1 MLEFIY
7 YIIGQIKLQKS
18 LIVDDSKSETNSIW
32 KRHAIP
38 LLFRTFVF
46 RIYILYLTQKF
57 VDFLNIIFVSR
68 CTTIRILF
76 SLNNRARHAGGP
88 IHKES
93 NFD

>member
-38 LLFRTFVF
+38 LLFRTVLLFLEF
-46 RIYILYLTQKF
+46 IYYI
-57 VDFLNIIFVSR
+57 
-68 CTTIRILF
+68 
-76 SLNNRARHAGGP
+76 
-88 IHKES
+88 
-93 NFD
+93 